1 MNKLIL
7 TESQY
12 SRLSKFILETRFDVV
27 VKGTINV
34 GDVVRITYKNT
45 TNNFRVIQN
54 NNGQVIMDNI
64 DAGSTLIN
72 YRYFMSFTGLH
83 GNELDIKRVNK
94 IKEKDKLNNISS
106 WTPLVV
112 KNISNIEVVRDNKV
126 IDKVDEPNAINKPV
140 NKKQPEKKQATG
152 KQFNSEENL
161 TILDDIRT
169 RLLSLKEYHMIIFDM
184 VDGSKI
190 FMCSISKN
198 GLLNELE
205 VSKIEGD
212 TKKYEFLRKNRIQMN
227 FNDNPEQ
234 DYLDEILVKHEGNK
248 VSLKLKVIEGEHV
261 TSQNIDFTA
270 VNIGGPCEEEG
281 AVDSDKRNDKA
292 TAKEMMK
299 RIISDPILKKAFYK
313 QPTLIDTI
321 IASMKGEPS
330 KGKGIGPSLAI
341 IDKYVTNKF
350 GKKIGPNI
358 KNFKVGKPALF
369 KLFAPIVIKYMT
381 NAKQQTQEFGIINP
395 YKAIVKYGETSM
407 ELVSNEGNWKVVINT
422 AVNGEEDTFLV
433 DVIKFTTT
441 KEGEIKTIGR
451 QDNVKI
457 RMIKSP
463 GYLPTEINKTL

>member
-1 MNKLIL
+1 MSKLIL

-12 SRLSKFILETRFDVV
+12 NRLNKFILETRFDVV

-72 YRYFMSFTGLH
+72 YRYFMTFTGLH

-94 IKEKDKLNNISS
+94 VKEKDKLNSINS

-112 KNISNIEVVRDNKV
+112 KNITNIEVVRDNKV
-126 IDKVDEPNAINKPV
+126 IDKVDEPTPINKPV
-140 NKKQPEKKQATG
+140 NKSQPKQTTG
-152 KQFNSEENL
+152 KQYNSEENL

-169 RLLSLKEYHMIIFDM
+169 RLLSLKEYHMVIFDM

-205 VSKIEGD
+205 ISKIEGD
-212 TKKYEFLRKNRIQMN
+212 AKKYEFLRQNRIQMN

-248 VSLKLKVIEGEHV
+248 ISLKLKVIEGENV
-261 TSQNIDFTA
+261 TYQYIDFTA
-270 VNIGGPCEEEG
+270 VNIGGSCEKEG
-281 AVDSDKRNDKA
+281 VIDSDKSNDKKA
-292 TAKEMMK
+292 AKEMMQ
-299 RIISDPILKKAFYK
+299 RIINDPVLKKAFYK
-313 QPTLIDTI
+313 QPSLIDTI
-321 IASMKGEPS
+321 IDSMKGEPS
-330 KGKGIGPSLAI
+330 RGKGIGPSLAI

-350 GKKIGPNI
+350 GKKIGTNV

-369 KLFAPIVIKYMT
+369 KLLAPIVIKYMA

-395 YKAIVKYGETSM
+395 YKGVVKYGETSM
-407 ELVSNEGNWKVVINT
+407 ELVSNEGNWKVIINT

-433 DVIKFTTT
+433 DVLKFTTT
-441 KEGEIKTIGR
+441 KEGEIRTLGR

-457 RMIKSP
+457 RMVKSH
-463 GYLPTEINKTL
+463 GYVPTEVNKTI